1 MGAAGSPAGFGA
13 GPGSSRLG
21 MGGQAPG
28 SAPGGVGG
36 AQAGIPEAV
45 VGGVRLG
52 QEDVEILLAAGI
64 DVFSIVDGGNPP
76 K

>member
-1 MGAAGSPAGFGA
+1 
-13 GPGSSRLG
+13 